1 MAHVI
6 GVRFLIFAMAGIKKI
21 APIVLKILLGLVF
34 IVSAILKI
42 ADMDKFEIYIYS
54 YHFFSLNFSFLV
66 ARAAIILELVLGI
79 GLVSN
84 CFHKLMWWGS
94 VLMLLGYT
102 GLLVYALILGR
113 TDNCHCFGDYLQFN
127 PWQSILKN
135 IVLLALF
142 MLVYRVKGWRLR
154 GEWIALIAVALGCAV
169 AVFVISPPDNYTPSY
184 DERYNL
190 QRDLFQE
197 ALQQPPLDT
206 LQLQEGKKV
215 VGIFSSGCE
224 FCMMT
229 AHKLSLMQRFY
240 GFPEEDVLFVF
251 MGTEEGVE
259 RFYQESESTQYPYV
273 IYEDVINLL
282 KINNGMFPILVL
294 MNDGEV
300 VYEYGFRN
308 MKEAEI
314 KAFFQANQ

>member
-1 MAHVI
+1 MKQRLAHI
-6 GVRFLIFAMAGIKKI
+6 
-21 APIVLKILLGLVF
+21 LKVLLGILF

-42 ADMDKFEIYIYS
+42 VDMDKFEIYIYS

-66 ARAAIILELVLGI
+66 ARAAIIAELVLGI
-79 GLVSN
+79 GLASN

-102 GLLVYALILGR
+102 GLLCYALVLGR

-127 PWQSILKN
+127 PWQSIVKN
-135 IVLLALF
+135 VVLLALF
-142 MLVYRVKGWRLR
+142 ALVYRVKGWRFKYD
-154 GEWIALIAVALGCAV
+154 WIALAALALGCV
-169 AVFVISPPDNYTPSY
+169 IAVFVISPPDNYTPSY
-184 DERYNL
+184 DEAHNL

-197 ALQQPPLDT
+197 ALQNPPLDT
-206 LQLQEGKKV
+206 VNLRQGKKV

-229 AHKLSLMQRFY
+229 AQKLSLMQQFY
-240 GFPEEDVLFVF
+240 GFPEKDVLYVF

-259 RFYQESESTQYPYV
+259 RFYQDSESTHYPYI
-273 IYEDVINLL
+273 IYEDVVGLL
-282 KINNGMFPILVL
+282 KINNGMFPILLL
-294 MNDGEV
+294 MNVGEV
-300 VYEYGFRN
+300 LHEYGFRN

-314 KAFFQANQ
+314 KAFFQANE